1 MLVCENALRRVRLE
15 RQRFCPPAEE
25 ADFDRLFRDM
35 SPVRTPYWCC
45 PGFPPVLSFRAAFAS
60 DGGAA
65 RNFDRRARR
74 DLVKGRFQG
83 GGIAYVDAADL
94 PLYGAIYR
102 KEAALRPDDA
112 RLLDLMRREG
122 PMTVAALR
130 EFTGLAAKAI
140 TPMLHRLQE
149 MFLVFED
156 QADNEWDRA
165 WYPFE
170 TEFPS
175 LEWMDRKDAIE
186 QALLRFVRLHGAAD
200 EAMARAFFG
209 LPLRDLRAA
218 LSALTARGSLLSAAR
233 EDGAPVLLLPED
245 APELTVPGDAPPRGV
260 FALHRNDFL
269 AKSLEASLTPV
280 FKKEGQE
287 PLFYLLIDGAFQ
299 GAVIGR
305 FRNGP
310 YDLEDV
316 ALTLPP
322 EEASFRREEIL
333 AAVALV
339 NDGRVPLRYAG
350 K

>member
-1 MLVCENALRRVRLE
+1 
-15 RQRFCPPAEE
+15 
-25 ADFDRLFRDM
+25 
-35 SPVRTPYWCC
+35 
-45 PGFPPVLSFRAAFAS
+45 
-60 DGGAA
+60 
-65 RNFDRRARR
+65 
-74 DLVKGRFQG
+74 
-83 GGIAYVDAADL
+83 
-94 PLYGAIYR
+94 
-102 KEAALRPDDA
+102 
-112 RLLDLMRREG
+112 
-122 PMTVAALR
+122 MTVAALR

-156 QADNEWDRA
+156 QADSEWDRA

-175 LEWMDRKDAIE
+175 LAWPEREDAIE
-186 QALLRFVRLHGAAD
+186 RALLRFVRLHGAAD
-200 EAMARAFFG
+200 ETMARSFFG

-218 LSALTARGSLLSAAR
+218 LSALTARGSLLPAAR
-233 EDGAPVLLLPED
+233 EDGSPVFMLPED
-245 APELTVPGDAPPRGV
+245 VSLLTEPGDAPPRGV

-269 AKSLEASLTPV
+269 VKSFEAVLTPI
-280 FKKEGQE
+280 FKKDGQE

-310 YDLEDV
+310 YDLDDIV
-316 ALTLPP
+316 LTLPP
-322 EEASFRREEIL
+322 EEAESRREEIL

-339 NDGRVPLRYAG
+339 NGGRVPARYTG